1 MPIVVHF
8 SLCRFLGSCVVSMAA
23 VFVFGEIVHPVLF
36 FDPALRTTA
45 LPFLPRMLTS
55 LVCALYL
62 CAAWAVS
69 AVLLL
74 SV

>member
-1 MPIVVHF
+1 
-8 SLCRFLGSCVVSMAA
+8 MAA
-23 VFVFGEIVHPVLF
+23 VFAFSEVLHPVLF
-36 FDPALRTTA
+36 FDAALGAPA

-69 AVLLL
+69 GLVLF
-74 SV
+74 SA